1 MKDNINVS
9 DALIVLDKFVRN
21 NSNEFES
28 WEMVNILNTIN
39 FTSTERANNI
49 IEIQAFPQSN
59 DVIGLKDLYLSF
71 AIGDSEINMIKDTI
85 TSGEQIS
92 GVGYKV
98 TSSYSNGVLTRG

>member
-39 FTSTERANNI
+39 LIVKKDI
-49 IEIQAFPQSN
+49 IKE
-59 DVIGLKDLYLSF
+59 G
-71 AIGDSEINMIKDTI
+71 
-85 TSGEQIS
+85 
-92 GVGYKV
+92 
-98 TSSYSNGVLTRG
+98 